1 MSRNDKVHCP
11 PEWEKEDN
19 WFRVEVNVV
28 SYVNADNEQ
37 DAQYQIERDLNAGD
51 IDEWK
56 VEYVEQDINYY

>member
-1 MSRNDKVHCP
+1 MSANDKAHCP
-11 PEWEKEDN
+11 PEWEKEEN

-51 IDEWK
+51 IDE
-56 VEYVEQDINYY
+56 